1 MATPKLKIY
10 SPEGEYVASC
20 KYADDAINLALR
32 RGINAEVRY
41 GHKKQFC
48 VYRITETEQDGDGN
62 TFIDDQLL
70 YDRVDEIQ
78 DNASCPLLAT
88 LLYAPRRGDNP
99 YTYKPMLHYRTK
111 EDLV

>member
-78 DNASCPLLAT
+78 DNAW
-88 LLYAPRRGDNP
+88 RGDNP

-111 EDLV
+111 EALV